1 MKRIL
6 LFLLILP
13 MEWVA
18 AQDYSGSWSFLS
30 RSSDYAFSLTLLP
43 EKDGVMQGEFWE
55 VMYPRISESGVV
67 RVLSKEK
74 DRAVLRL
81 KSTYDPFRPRE
92 AIVHFYPLTDTTVLF
107 TVPNWEQKKIYWLPD
122 SLEMVRIVSGDKVEL
137 MELWK

>member
-43 EKDGVMQGEFWE
+43 EKDGDMRGDYME
-55 VMYPRISESGVV
+55 VQYPRISEYGSVQ
-67 RVLSKEK
+67 VLSKEK
-74 DRAVLRL
+74 DHAVLRI
-81 KSTYDPFRPRE
+81 KNMYDPSRPRE
-92 AIVHFYPLTDTTVLF
+92 AIVHLYPLTDTTMLF
-107 TVPNWEQKKIYWLPD
+107 TVPDRKQKEIYWLPD
-122 SLEMVRIVSGDKVEL
+122 SLEMVRIVPGDRVEL
-137 MELWK
+137 SELWK

>member
-92 AIVHFYPLTDTTVLF
+92 AIVHFYPLTDTTMYF
-107 TVPNWEQKKIYWLPD
+107 TVPDRIKKKADWLPD
-122 SLEMVRIVSGDKVEL
+122 SLEMVRVLSGDRVKL
-137 MELWK
+137 LDF

>member
-18 AQDYSGSWSFLS
+18 AQDYSGRWSALS
-30 RSSDYAFSLTLLP
+30 KSFNYSFSLGILP
-43 EKDGVMQGEFWE
+43 EKDGVMRGDYME
-55 VMYPRISESGVV
+55 VQYPRISEYGSV
-67 RVLSKEK
+67 RVLSKGK
-74 DRAVLRL
+74 DRAVLRI
-81 KSTYDPFRPRE
+81 KSMYDPSRPRE
-92 AIVHFYPLTDTTVLF
+92 AIVHLYPLTDTTVLF